1 MFVAW
6 YLLFRKLHFDNCCV
20 VASWRL
26 DFHWVVVIDVEYG
39 CQVLSLLRFL
49 PGFVQIMFPISFFA
63 HVSCI
68 GLFLHFVTTANPF
81 GAVLATDIYIY
92 IVYIYICIYTLYY
105 MLYVYI
111 YIYYIV
117 LFIYIYIHM
126 HVYMYVIY
134 TYYIYIYMYVVTAR
148 SRAYLLISQWHNLT
162 RYVYI

>member
-92 IVYIYICIYTLYY
+92 SIYICVYIHYITCYMYIYIYILYSIIYIYIYTYACIHVCNIYILYIYIYIC
-105 MLYVYI
+105 MWSPP
-111 YIYYIV
+111 
-117 LFIYIYIHM
+117 
-126 HVYMYVIY
+126 
-134 TYYIYIYMYVVTAR
+134 AR
-148 SRAYLLISQWHNLT
+148 GPTFWYLNDIT
-162 RYVYI
+162 

>member
-6 YLLFRKLHFDNCCV
+6 YLLFRKLHFDKCCV

-92 IVYIYICIYTLYY
+92 SIYMCIYTLYY

-111 YIYYIV
+111 LYSI
-117 LFIYIYIHM
+117 IYIYIHM

-134 TYYIYIYMYVVTAR
+134 TYYIYVCGHR
-148 SRAYLLISQWHNLT
+148 PLEGLPFDISMT
-162 RYVYI
+162 